1 MMQGAAVH
9 ARIELKVAPRG
20 CSPAACTLST
30 GRHLRCHT
38 TPRQQQLQQR
48 LARRAQKAARPVL
61 ASAQQSAVQLTEKE
75 ASAKQHFLDQVS
87 GGGQPVEQQAIAL
100 LTDAARNRKV

>member
-1 MMQGAAVH
+1 VH

-20 CSPAACTLST
+20 CSPAVCTLST
-30 GRHLRCHT
+30 GRPLRCQT
-38 TPRQQQLQQR
+38 SPRQQQLQQR
-48 LARRAQKAARPVL
+48 LVRRARTAARTAARPVL